1 MNVGSVTVRSK
12 EVSDVVE
19 RRKVDI
25 LYVQETRR
33 EETKQ
38 RILPV
43 VRSCNLVETRMK
55 EEGESIIEFAVAFD
69 MAINIFTSDDYATY
83 SSEVRHRFSNVQK

>member
-1 MNVGSVTVRSK
+1 
-12 EVSDVVE
+12 
-19 RRKVDI
+19 
-25 LYVQETRR
+25 
-33 EETKQ
+33 
-38 RILPV
+38 
-43 VRSCNLVETRMK
+43 MK